1 MIPTFIYFL
10 EQYRDQLQMVD
21 TDLIKIFCNVE
32 SDEQKKKLQNEVKL
46 IELNLGLE
54 DWDMEKSIANLCS
67 KYSKRRIKRIV
78 HFMHKE
84 LNI

>member
-1 MIPTFIYFL
+1 
-10 EQYRDQLQMVD
+10 MVD

-67 KYSKRRIKRIV
+67 KYSKRHIKRI
-78 HFMHKE
+78 FISCIRNLTFE
-84 LNI
+84 NRTIGRPC